1 MNWSNYF
8 YGILDTGIY
17 SLFGIVMMIIGFV
30 VIVIISPFSI
40 KKEIG
45 EDQNTALGIII
56 GSVILGISIIIAAV
70 ISTPSSVGSSVK
82 QKTAQTQEVK
92 TQETKTQ

>member
-56 GSVILGISIIIAAV
+56 GSVIIGISIIIAAV

-82 QKTAQTQEVK
+82 QKTTQTQEVK
-92 TQETKTQ
+92 SQEAKTQ

>member
-1 MNWSNYF
+1 MNWSNYI

-17 SLFGIVMMIIGFV
+17 SLFGIVMMVIGFL

-40 KKEIG
+40 KKEIA

-56 GSVILGISIIIAAV
+56 GSVILGISIIIASV
-70 ISTPSSVGSSVK
+70 ISSPSSMGSSVK
-82 QKTAQTQEVK
+82 QKSQQQQTQEVK
-92 TQETKTQ
+92 TQ

>member
-1 MNWSNYF
+1 MNWSNYI

-17 SLFGIVMMIIGFV
+17 SLFGIVMMIVGFV
-30 VIVIISPFSI
+30 VVIIISPFSI
-40 KKEIG
+40 KKEIA

-70 ISTPSSVGSSVK
+70 ISSPSTMGSSVK
-82 QKTAQTQEVK
+82 QKAPQTQEVK
-92 TQETKTQ
+92 SQEAKTQ

>member
-17 SLFGIVMMIIGFV
+17 SLFGIVMMIIGFL
-30 VIVIISPFSI
+30 VIIIISPFSI

-56 GSVILGISIIIAAV
+56 GSVILGISIIIASV
-70 ISTPSSVGSSVK
+70 ISAPSTMGSSVK
-82 QKTAQTQEVK
+82 QKSPQTQEVK
-92 TQETKTQ
+92 TQDVKTQ